1 MAPAP
6 GAAPG
11 PLSLLRGVVHR
22 AHLGMALVAMAL
34 AGSLLLLAGLFALRA
49 HIGSNLELTA
59 RSVAYTV
66 EAALVFRDAEDAQ
79 QTLAR
84 MLASEGEGEGEG
96 PGAGARCAGQ
106 GVRAVAAQR
115 GAARRGGAGPRA
127 RLGATLERLVCSQ
140 QAVPPILFGSVAVG
154 QVALHGDG
162 QGMLNFL
169 LSGVAVLLL
178 CTAISGAVG
187 MALSRRMLR
196 DIVTPLQALARVA
209 RAVHHEHAVGQRVP
223 PARLAELRMLGDDFN
238 ALLDELERRQSLLE
252 EKNAQ
257 LTHSALHDSL
267 TGLPNRAHFEH
278 FLQEALARAHA
289 SAQPMA
295 LLFLDNDGFKQV
307 NDTYGHAA
315 GDVLL
320 AEVARRVQAQLRPG
334 DLAARLGGDEFAV
347 VMAPVATL
355 PDAEAMAA
363 RLGQA
368 IAAPLRLIWCGAA
381 SRSQHWRGLV
391 SAAGLRHGG
400 AAARRRCRHVPCEGP
415 PSPGWHRHPGTAV
428 RGSQKLPAKRIAM
441 MQMCLPRKI
450 SAPRRSRLGCF
461 GAGCVPEPAASPD
474 FRPAG
479 AAARPAYPGAAR
491 VWL

>member
-6 GAAPG
+6 GAARG
-11 PLSLLRGVVHR
+11 PLSLRDVVHR

-34 AGSLLLLAGLFALRA
+34 AGSLLLLAGLFALRV

-84 MLASEGEGEGEG
+84 MLAGEGV
-96 PGAGARCAGQ
+96 AQAQVRDAQ
-106 GVRAVAAQR
+106 GKVFAQWQR
-115 GAARRGGAGPRA
+115 SGSGPRA
-127 RLGATLERLVCSQ
+127 RMGATLARLVGSQ
-140 QAVPPILFGSVAVG
+140 QAMAPILFGGVAVG
-154 QVALHGDG
+154 QVELLGDG
-162 QGMLNFL
+162 QGMLNFV
-169 LSGVAVLLL
+169 LSGVAV
-178 CTAISGAVG
+178 SGAVG

-209 RAVHHEHAVGQRVP
+209 RAVHHERAVGQRVP
-223 PARLAELRMLGDDFN
+223 PARLAELRALGDDFN

-289 SAQPMA
+289 GGQPMA

-307 NDTYGHAA
+307 NDTHGHGA

-347 VMAPVATL
+347 VMAPAATG
-355 PDAEAMAA
+355 PQAEAMAA

-368 IAAPLRLIWCGAA
+368 IAAPLRLA
-381 SRSQHWRGLV
+381 SGVELH
-391 SAAGLRHGG
+391 
-400 AAARRRCRHVPCEGP
+400 
-415 PSPGWHRHPGTAV
+415 
-428 RGSQKLPAKRIAM
+428 
-441 MQMCLPRKI
+441 
-450 SAPRRSRLGCF
+450 
-461 GAGCVPEPAASPD
+461 PAASIGVALFPQQGAD
-474 FRPAG
+474 MEALLRAADAAMYHVKGRRRRARAETPAP
-479 AAARPAYPGAAR
+479 R
-491 VWL
+491 

>member
-11 PLSLLRGVVHR
+11 PLSLRGVVHR

-34 AGSLLLLAGLFALRA
+34 AGSLLLAGLFALRA

-84 MLASEGEGEGEG
+84 MLASEGV
-96 PGAGARCAGQ
+96 AQAQVRDAQ
-106 GVRAVAAQR
+106 GKVFAQWQR
-115 GAARRGGAGPRA
+115 SAAGPRA
-127 RLGATLERLVCSQ
+127 RLGATLARLVGSQ
-140 QAVPPILFGSVAVG
+140 QAVAPILFGGVAVG

-178 CTAISGAVG
+178 CTAVSGAVG

-257 LTHSALHDSL
+257 LTHSALHDNL

-368 IAAPLRLIWCGAA
+368 IAAPLRLA
-381 SRSQHWRGLV
+381 SGVELH
-391 SAAGLRHGG
+391 
-400 AAARRRCRHVPCEGP
+400 
-415 PSPGWHRHPGTAV
+415 
-428 RGSQKLPAKRIAM
+428 
-441 MQMCLPRKI
+441 
-450 SAPRRSRLGCF
+450 
-461 GAGCVPEPAASPD
+461 PAASIGVALFPQQGSD
-474 FRPAG
+474 MEALLRAADVAMYHVKGRRRRAGTDTPA
-479 AAARPAYPGAAR
+479 RR
-491 VWL
+491 

>member
-1 MAPAP
+1 M
-6 GAAPG
+6 
-11 PLSLLRGVVHR
+11 
-22 AHLGMALVAMAL
+22 
-34 AGSLLLLAGLFALRA
+34 
-49 HIGSNLELTA
+49 
-59 RSVAYTV
+59 AYTV

-84 MLASEGEGEGEG
+84 MLASEGV
-96 PGAGARCAGQ
+96 AQAQVRDAQ
-106 GVRAVAAQR
+106 GKVFAQWQR
-115 GAARRGGAGPRA
+115 SAAGPRA
-127 RLGATLERLVCSQ
+127 RLGATLARLVGSQ
-140 QAVPPILFGSVAVG
+140 QAVAPILFGGVAVG

-178 CTAISGAVG
+178 CTAVSGAVG

-209 RAVHHEHAVGQRVP
+209 REVHHEHAVGQRVP

-307 NDTYGHAA
+307 NDTYGHSA
-315 GDVLL
+315 GDRVLQ
-320 AEVARRVQAQLRPG
+320 AVARTLAQCVRPMDTLARYGGEEFAIVMPACQAAFGMAVAERIRRAVAATPVQIDPSTQLEVTISIGGAYAMQWIRSSPILWTDRADHQLYLAKAEGRNRVCIEPQPDSTVSADEKGMLIGPLYTPSGWG
-334 DLAARLGGDEFAV
+334 DLAAMIPKDN
-347 VMAPVATL
+347 AP
-355 PDAEAMAA
+355 
-363 RLGQA
+363 
-368 IAAPLRLIWCGAA
+368 
-381 SRSQHWRGLV
+381 
-391 SAAGLRHGG
+391 
-400 AAARRRCRHVPCEGP
+400 
-415 PSPGWHRHPGTAV
+415 
-428 RGSQKLPAKRIAM
+428 
-441 MQMCLPRKI
+441 
-450 SAPRRSRLGCF
+450 
-461 GAGCVPEPAASPD
+461 
-474 FRPAG
+474 
-479 AAARPAYPGAAR
+479 
-491 VWL
+491 

>member
-1 MAPAP
+1 
-6 GAAPG
+6 
-11 PLSLLRGVVHR
+11 
-22 AHLGMALVAMAL
+22 MALVAMVL
-34 AGSLLLLAGLFALRA
+34 AGSLLLAGLFALRA

-59 RSVAYTV
+59 RSVAYSV

-84 MLASEGEGEGEG
+84 MLANEGV
-96 PGAGARCAGQ
+96 AQAQVRDAQ
-106 GVRAVAAQR
+106 GKVFAQWQR
-115 GAARRGGAGPRA
+115 SAAGPRA
-127 RLGATLERLVCSQ
+127 RLGATLARLVGSQ
-140 QAVPPILFGSVAVG
+140 QAVAPILFGGVAVG

-355 PDAEAMAA
+355 PDAEAMAT

-368 IAAPLRLIWCGAA
+368 IAAPLRLA
-381 SRSQHWRGLV
+381 SGVELH
-391 SAAGLRHGG
+391 
-400 AAARRRCRHVPCEGP
+400 
-415 PSPGWHRHPGTAV
+415 
-428 RGSQKLPAKRIAM
+428 
-441 MQMCLPRKI
+441 
-450 SAPRRSRLGCF
+450 
-461 GAGCVPEPAASPD
+461 PAASIGVALFPQQGSGMEALLRAADVAMYHVND
-474 FRPAG
+474 FDSDALQGQRRASVLKMGRALVEVGVQTLRVEGHTDDQGSDAYNERLSLRRAQAVAQALAEAGMERGHISVRGYGRSRPLVTSGPEG
-479 AAARPAYPGAAR
+479 ARKENRRVAIIVPAQ
-491 VWL
+491 

>member
-1 MAPAP
+1 
-6 GAAPG
+6 
-11 PLSLLRGVVHR
+11 LRDVVHR

-34 AGSLLLLAGLFALRA
+34 AGSLLLLAGLFALRV

-84 MLASEGEGEGEG
+84 MLAGEGV
-96 PGAGARCAGQ
+96 AQAQVRDAQ
-106 GVRAVAAQR
+106 GKVFAQWQR
-115 GAARRGGAGPRA
+115 SGSGPRA
-127 RLGATLERLVCSQ
+127 RMGATLARLVGSQ
-140 QAVPPILFGSVAVG
+140 QATAPILFGGVAVG
-154 QVALHGDG
+154 QVELLGDG
-162 QGMLNFL
+162 QGMLNFV

-178 CTAISGAVG
+178 CTAVSGAVG

-209 RAVHHEHAVGQRVP
+209 RAVHHERAVGQRVP
-223 PARLAELRMLGDDFN
+223 PARGDDFN

-289 SAQPMA
+289 GGQPMA

-307 NDTYGHAA
+307 NDTHGHGA

-347 VMAPVATL
+347 VMAPAATG
-355 PDAEAMAA
+355 PQAEAMAA

-368 IAAPLRLIWCGAA
+368 IAAPLRLA
-381 SRSQHWRGLV
+381 SGVELH
-391 SAAGLRHGG
+391 
-400 AAARRRCRHVPCEGP
+400 
-415 PSPGWHRHPGTAV
+415 
-428 RGSQKLPAKRIAM
+428 
-441 MQMCLPRKI
+441 
-450 SAPRRSRLGCF
+450 
-461 GAGCVPEPAASPD
+461 PAASIGVALFPQQGAD
-474 FRPAG
+474 MEALLRAADAAMYHVKGRRRRARAETPAP
-479 AAARPAYPGAAR
+479 R
-491 VWL
+491 